1 LGSSVAC
8 GKPNLSQSD
17 RVALFVGLFGGA
29 VVWWQGYLI
38 TTQMI
43 LGTVVD
49 LYKEWNSEHML
60 EKRSDAWTNEEP
72 NPETIEGV
80 LEFMEKVSTLQ
91 RNRFVTQRLIWD
103 TFGWY
108 LGRYY
113 FYSKNI
119 IEHLRT
125 KWTPQH
131 DPTLYQDLERFY
143 PILLRLEVEQR
154 NEKRKP
160 GSRPLT
166 STDIENEYRQTRKM
180 FVESEIGGNHK
191 NG

>member
-1 LGSSVAC
+1 MWMQVLSSWRSLRHWVSCQSRIFLLFLSVFLFGLSLLGSSVAC

-119 IEHLRT
+119 IE
-125 KWTPQH
+125 
-131 DPTLYQDLERFY
+131 
-143 PILLRLEVEQR
+143 
-154 NEKRKP
+154 
-160 GSRPLT
+160 
-166 STDIENEYRQTRKM
+166 
-180 FVESEIGGNHK
+180 
-191 NG
+191 